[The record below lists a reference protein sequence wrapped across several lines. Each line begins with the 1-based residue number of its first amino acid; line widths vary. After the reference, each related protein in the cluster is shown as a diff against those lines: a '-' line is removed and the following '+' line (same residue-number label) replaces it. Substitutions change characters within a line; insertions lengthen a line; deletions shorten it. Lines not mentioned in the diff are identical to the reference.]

1 MTDKDVQFG
10 TPSPIKST
18 LHPNN
23 TIIAP
28 SLKPPKDTFAPKPNQ
43 HIPFRTGYAPHNSL
57 HRPIPQEKNAPSP
70 SSYPHVKFESKQW
83 KKDGLALPSFKKKPS
98 DQRQPAT
105 AIRVPREGERPGYVE
120 PPRIKPPHRT
130 TYIDEERY
138 EPSDDPSKAAEQF
151 KSFLD
156 VSFTGDDEDTS
167 LQTDVVA
174 GLQCR
179 LLPHQIAGL
188 KFLQSR
194 ESKTKTGG
202 LLADDM
208 GLGKTVQTLALV
220 VSRPRPQELKCIKS
234 TLVVAPLSLIEQWAG
249 EVKSKTKLSVYI
261 HHGPARLKN
270 ARQFSSYDI
279 VMTTYQ
285 ILASEHTSDIIDDEV
300 YDHRG
305 VFGVTWWRVVLDE
318 AHTIKNR
325 SAKMSIAACSL
336 RSVKRWTLTG
346 TPIQNNVDE
355 LFSLLKFLRVHP
367 LCEYPIF
374 KEKISGPIT
383 RGKTKLAMK
392 RLSAILSTLML
403 RRMKSILA
411 VKLPDRKVHH
421 VKVQFSPLEREFYA
435 GLESRA
441 DKVLKQMQRDGEVGY
456 MSVLVL
462 LQRLRQACN
471 HMELVTKQV
480 QVAEYSVE
488 DLPQDKEVDDLADLF
503 SGLSPVKS
511 LPMKAVESVALPGT
525 LARSAKIES
534 LMTILRGED
543 RKTIIF
549 SQWTSM
555 LDIIEPFLKSSKISY
570 VKYYGSM
577 THSLREQSIREF
589 KAGVEVMLCSLKAGA
604 LGLNLTAAS
613 RVVMV
618 DVWWN
623 PAVEDQ
629 AVARVHR
636 IGQTRDVVVY
646 RLTVADTVED
656 RILELQERKRE
667 LANAALDGGEVM
679 KLGLNELLAL
689 FRE

>member
-1 MTDKDVQFG
+1 
-10 TPSPIKST
+10 
-18 LHPNN
+18 
-23 TIIAP
+23 
-28 SLKPPKDTFAPKPNQ
+28 
-43 HIPFRTGYAPHNSL
+43 
-57 HRPIPQEKNAPSP
+57 
-70 SSYPHVKFESKQW
+70 
-83 KKDGLALPSFKKKPS
+83 
-98 DQRQPAT
+98 
-105 AIRVPREGERPGYVE
+105 
-120 PPRIKPPHRT
+120 
-130 TYIDEERY
+130 
-138 EPSDDPSKAAEQF
+138 
-151 KSFLD
+151 
-156 VSFTGDDEDTS
+156 
-167 LQTDVVA
+167 
-174 GLQCR
+174 
-179 LLPHQIAGL
+179 
-188 KFLQSR
+188 
-194 ESKTKTGG
+194 
-202 LLADDM
+202 
-208 GLGKTVQTLALV
+208 
-220 VSRPRPQELKCIKS
+220 
-234 TLVVAPLSLIEQWAG
+234 
-249 EVKSKTKLSVYI
+249 
-261 HHGPARLKN
+261 
-270 ARQFSSYDI
+270 
-279 VMTTYQ
+279 
-285 ILASEHTSDIIDDEV
+285 
-300 YDHRG
+300 
-305 VFGVTWWRVVLDE
+305 
-318 AHTIKNR
+318 
-325 SAKMSIAACSL
+325 
-336 RSVKRWTLTG
+336 
-346 TPIQNNVDE
+346 
-355 LFSLLKFLRVHP
+355 
-367 LCEYPIF
+367 
-374 KEKISGPIT
+374 
-383 RGKTKLAMK
+383 
-392 RLSAILSTLML
+392 
-403 RRMKSILA
+403 MKSILA